1 MHRFRFSSRLL
12 TSALLSW
19 ACLFFASAAVG
30 QTLSPRAVEAAAR
43 KLDERFAAS
52 VADFNL
58 PSLAVAIVH
67 DGRVVFAKGY
77 GVTSTAEGGKPAD
90 AATLYAVA
98 SNTKAFTA
106 AALAR
111 QVDAGRLGW
120 NDRVR
125 DWLPWFELYDP
136 WVTDALTVR
145 DLVTHRLGLA
155 TFSGDLLWYGS
166 DLTREEVL
174 RGARH
179 LEPTSGFRTDFGYS
193 NLGFMAAGEVLEE
206 VTGRPWEAVVREE
219 LLGPA
224 GMTRSRLSV
233 TELPGMPNVALPH
246 NEVDG
251 RQVPIDWV
259 NWDNMAPAGSLLA
272 SAEDMAR
279 WMVLQLDSGRVRGGG
294 ERVWDAK
301 RTREMWTLVTPQPV
315 GDFYRKH
322 LPSLHFRGYGMG
334 WEVYDLHGRQ
344 IVAHSGGYDG
354 MISRQVLVPEEKL
367 GIFIVTNANTSVPW
381 GWGHDALGTLLGAPD
396 ASHLIDY
403 LLEERRKEPAE
414 KAQAED
420 DLLASRVPDAAPSLP
435 LSGYAGRY
443 TDPAYGDVVIEEVD
457 GALQFRFS
465 RTPLFR
471 GRLEPWHFD
480 TFRLFWGTQQMLP
493 PGMATFTLDA
503 SGRAVAL
510 EIVVENPDFDFTEL
524 KLRRA
529 E

>member
-1 MHRFRFSSRLL
+1 MPHRIFL
-12 TSALLSW
+12 T
-19 ACLFFASAAVG
+19 ACLALCAAALTA
-30 QTLSPRAVEAAAR
+30 QTTLSPRALDAAIR
-43 KLDERFAAS
+43 KLDTRFAAS
-52 VADFNL
+52 VTDFNL

-77 GVTSTAEGGKPAD
+77 GVRSTAGETLPAD
-90 AATLYAVA
+90 GQTLYAVA

-111 QVDAGRLGW
+111 QVDAGKLAW

-125 DWLPWFELYDP
+125 ELLPWFELYDP
-136 WVTDALTVR
+136 WVTDALTVK
-145 DLVTHRLGLA
+145 DLVTHRMGLA

-206 VTGRPWEAVVREE
+206 VAGKPWEVIVREE
-219 LLGPA
+219 LLRPA
-224 GMTRSRLSV
+224 GMSSACLSV
-233 TELPGMPNVALPH
+233 NELAGRTNVALPH

-251 RQVPIDWV
+251 RQTPIDWV

-279 WMVLQLDSGRVRGGG
+279 WMILQLDSGRVRGGM

-301 RTREMWTLVTPQPV
+301 RTREMWTLTTPQPV

-322 LPSLHFRGYGMG
+322 LPSMHFRGYGMG
-334 WEVYDLHGRQ
+334 WELYDLHGRLV
-344 IVAHSGGYDG
+344 VAHSGGYDG

-367 GIFIVTNANTSVPW
+367 GIFIVTNTNTSVPW

-396 ASHLIDY
+396 ASNLLAY
-403 LLEERRKEPAE
+403 LLDERRKEPEEKRAAE
-414 KAQAED
+414 AEFV
-420 DLLASRVPDAAPSLP
+420 AARIPDAPPSLP
-435 LSGYAGRY
+435 LSGYAGTY
-443 TDPAYGDVVIEEVD
+443 TDPAYGDIFVDEVD
-457 GALQFRFS
+457 GKLTFRFS
-465 RTPLFR
+465 QTPLFH

-480 TFRLFWGTQQMLP
+480 TFRLFWGTQMMLP
-493 PGMATFTLDA
+493 PGLVTFTLDA
-503 SGRAVAL
+503 TGAVDRM

-524 KLRRA
+524 KL
-529 E
+529 EKK

>member
-1 MHRFRFSSRLL
+1 MRLL
-12 TSALLSW
+12 MFFLL
-19 ACLFFASAAVG
+19 ASFVLLTLPAAA
-30 QTLSPRAVEAAAR
+30 QTLSPRALDAATR
-43 KLDERFAAS
+43 KLDARFAAS

-58 PSLAVAIVH
+58 PSLSVAIVYN
-67 DGRVVFAKGY
+67 GEVVLAKGY
-77 GVTSTAEGGKPAD
+77 GVGSTAEDGKSVD
-90 AATLYAVA
+90 SGTLYAVA
-98 SNTKAFTA
+98 SNTKSFTT

-111 QVDAGRLGW
+111 QVDAGKLRW

-125 DWLPWFELYDP
+125 DLLPWFELYDP

-174 RGARH
+174 RAARH

-193 NLGFMAAGEVLEE
+193 NLGFMAAGEVLEQ
-206 VTGRPWEAVVREE
+206 VTGREWEEVVRQEV
-219 LLGPA
+219 LRPA
-224 GMTRSRLSV
+224 GMADACLSV
-233 TELPGMPNVALPH
+233 TELAGRSNVALPH
-246 NEVDG
+246 NEVNG

-272 SAEDMAR
+272 SAEDMAK
-279 WMVLQLDSGRVRGGG
+279 WMVLQMDSGRVRGTA

-315 GDFYRKH
+315 GDFYRKN
-322 LPSLHFRGYGMG
+322 LPSMHFRGYGMG
-334 WEVYDLHGRQ
+334 WEVYDLHGRS

-354 MISRQVLVPEEKL
+354 MISRTVLVPEEKL
-367 GIFIVTNANTSVPW
+367 GIFIVTNTNTSVPW

-396 ASHLIDY
+396 ASNLLGY
-403 LLEERRKEPAE
+403 LLEERRQEPEEKQAAE
-414 KAQAED
+414 AALQANRIPN
-420 DLLASRVPDAAPSLP
+420 APPSLP
-435 LSGYAGRY
+435 LAHYAGTY
-443 TDPAYGDVVIEEVD
+443 TDPGYGDVILEETD
-457 GALQFRFS
+457 GRLTFRFA
-465 RTPLFR
+465 RTALFH
-471 GRLEPWHFD
+471 GHLEPYHFD

-493 PGMATFTLDA
+493 PGLVTFTLDA
-503 SGRAVAL
+503 TGAVDRM

-524 KLRRA
+524 KLRRG